1 MHVALQPPSTWDLVW
16 WECAMESAEPHA
28 AGYHRAVFVIEA
40 AIQGFLAVFD
50 ISDIS
55 FRASIMA
62 SATPISFCTT
72 QKHLAVKRAMS
83 SKA

>member
-1 MHVALQPPSTWDLVW
+1 
-16 WECAMESAEPHA
+16 MESAEPHT

-40 AIQGFLAVFD
+40 EIQGFLAVFD

-83 SKA
+83 SRA